1 MNVRNLLLTALAAS
15 MALVSCDK
23 SENDVSVP
31 TDKSLKSVTLTLP
44 NITKAV
50 GSRATGDA
58 MANNSQVE
66 LKNFRV
72 YFVDGDG
79 NEVTVPQY
87 DGQDQQVYF
96 SDDATDSWE
105 AIGVDGRVITYHF
118 LPATT
123 AKVVVV
129 GNIGGDVE
137 YADLATRTEN
147 VLNDSQDGYPL
158 YPLYGYDDLAEKNG
172 TADDKNHENVYT
184 ATVTL
189 APHQSRFEIFGF
201 EYVEATGSATNDY
214 ESIELQKIALNHY
227 YVSYDFVSKDPSA
240 TGSVFDNPSHEEAWN
255 WIEARTAWCD
265 DLDLT
270 IEPGQPKFVNGTDI
284 TDENEDGEDATGIIT
299 YGLAHVADK
308 ANNPELLLALHGT
321 TTAGT
326 SVPLYLRGKFTG
338 DNQPNFEAGK
348 IYRVFFAFTD
358 ADLQQP
364 ERCVELTVEVAN
376 WTVVTV
382 TPEFNN

>member
-58 MANNSQVE
+58 MANNSQVKLE
-66 LKNFRV
+66 NFRV

-79 NEVTVPQY
+79 KEVTVPQY

-96 SDDATDSWE
+96 SSDATDNSWE
-105 AIGVDGRVITYHF
+105 TIGVDGRVITYHF
-118 LPATT
+118 LPAAT

-129 GNIGGDVE
+129 GNIGGNVA
-137 YADLATRTEN
+137 YAELATRTEN
-147 VLNDSQDGYPL
+147 VLNDSQDGHPL
-158 YPLYGYDDLAEKNG
+158 YPLYGDDDLAEKNG
-172 TADDKNHENVYT
+172 TADDKGHENVYT

-189 APHQSRFEIFGF
+189 APSQSRFEIFGF
-201 EYVEATGSATNDY
+201 EYIEATAPATNNY
-214 ESIELQKIALNHY
+214 TSVALQKIALNHY
-227 YVSYDFVSKDPSA
+227 YTSYELVSKVPVE
-240 TGSVFDNPSHEEAWN
+240 TGKVFDDPVHAEAWN

-265 DLDLT
+265 ALNLT
-270 IEPGQPKFVNGTDI
+270 IEPGKPKFVNGTDI

-308 ANNPELLLALHGT
+308 DNNPELLLALHGT
-321 TTAGT
+321 TAAGT

-338 DNQPNFEAGK
+338 ESQPNFEAGK
-348 IYRVFFAFTD
+348 IYRVFFSFTD
-358 ADLQQP
+358 ANLQQP
-364 ERCVELTVEVAN
+364 ERCVELTVEVAD
-376 WTVVTV
+376 WTVVPV
-382 TPEFNN
+382 TPEF